1 MTQRRILL
9 EMYEFSPQ
17 ESKLAQILPEINLQY
32 IKTQLAFS
40 IKEKDNLKVDPNNYA
55 AFVQAE
61 AEIRGAIGAYQFLID
76 CHDNT
81 VATVAKVSD

>member
-1 MTQRRILL
+1 MTQRKILL

-32 IKTQLAFS
+32 IKTQLAYS

-81 VATVAKVSD
+81 VATVSKVSE